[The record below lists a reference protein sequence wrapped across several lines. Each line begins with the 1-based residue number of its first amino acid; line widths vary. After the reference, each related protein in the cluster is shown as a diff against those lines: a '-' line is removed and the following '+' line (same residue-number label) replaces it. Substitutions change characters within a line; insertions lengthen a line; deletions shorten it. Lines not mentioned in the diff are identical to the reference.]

1 MDAPARTV
9 PRSPIDYPA
18 ARAAHLAAALRRR
31 VRGEVRFDAG
41 SRALYATD
49 ASNYRQV
56 PIGVVLP
63 CDVDDLVEAVA
74 VCREHEAPLFT
85 RGGGTSLAGQCC
97 NAAVVI
103 DASRHLNRIL
113 ELDPESRSALVEPGC
128 VLDDLRDAAEA
139 HHLTFG
145 PDPSTH
151 DHCTLGGMIG
161 NNSCGVHSVMAGR
174 TADNVEAL
182 EVLTYDG
189 ERLWV
194 GACDET
200 ELAKRVS
207 AGGRQGQI
215 YRDLRDLRKRY
226 ADLIRS
232 RYPRIPR
239 RVSGYNLDELLP
251 ENGFHVA
258 RALVG
263 SESTCV
269 TVLRARL
276 RLVPSP
282 PARVLLLL
290 GYPDVF
296 AAAAAVPD
304 LLEAGPVGLEGID
317 EFLVENIRRK
327 HLHPE
332 RLDSLP
338 RGNAWLLAE
347 FGGDDLQAASDRARR
362 CMERLRTAGAP
373 EMRLV
378 EDSAE
383 QASVWKVRESALGA
397 TAYVPGQRDTWPGWE
412 DASVPPNRLADY
424 LRDFRGL
431 LERYG
436 YAAALYGH
444 FGDGCVHCRINF
456 DLSSTA
462 GVSHWRRFLD
472 EAAALVVAYGG
483 SLSGEHGDGQARAD
497 LLPRMYGAELMQAM
511 RCFKAIWDPQG
522 RMNPGK
528 VVDPYPVTGELRLG
542 PDNPLPEVVGRFRY
556 PEDGDNFARAVKRCV
571 GVGKCRREDGGVM
584 CPSYMATREEQ
595 HSTRGRARL
604 LFEMLRGD
612 PLAAG
617 WRSEAV
623 HEALDLCLS
632 CKGCRQDCPVNVDMA
647 TYKAEF
653 NYHYYRGRLRPRAAY
668 AMGLIHWWA
677 RGSARV
683 PRLVNALG
691 GAPLFGTL
699 LKAAGGFARQRQ
711 LPRFA
716 PQTFQHWYRR
726 RGSRR
731 PDGRPLVLWPDTF
744 YNHFHPQAMAAA
756 VAVLEAAGHRVI
768 VPQGNICCARPLYA
782 WGWLDRAAKQL
793 SHTLD
798 VLEPFLEQDLAVV
811 GMEPACI
818 ASFRDELPHL
828 LPDDPRAA
836 RLSQQAQMLGEYL
849 AGLSGY
855 QPPRLERR
863 ALVHVHCNHHAVMGF
878 GSERELLACA
888 GLDLDMPET
897 GCCGMAGPFGFEA
910 SHYEVAMKCGER
922 MLLPAVRAAAP
933 DDLVVTDGYAC
944 REQIAQSTPRRAL
957 HLAEVLQM
965 ALRDGARGTS
975 EVPPERAF
983 PAW

>member
-1 MDAPARTV
+1 M
-9 PRSPIDYPA
+9 
-18 ARAAHLAAALRRR
+18 
-31 VRGEVRFDAG
+31 RGEVRFDSG

-56 PIGVVLP
+56 PIGVVVP

-74 VCREHEAPLFT
+74 VCRAHAAPLFT

-97 NAAVVI
+97 NAAVVL

-113 ELDPESRSALVEPGC
+113 EIDPEGRTALVEPGC
-128 VLDDLRDAAEA
+128 VLDDLRRAAEV

-189 ERLWV
+189 QRLWV
-194 GACDET
+194 GACDDN
-200 ELAKRVS
+200 ELARRIA

-215 YRDLRDLRKRY
+215 YRDLRELRDRY
-226 ADLIRS
+226 AALIRS

-251 ENGFHVA
+251 ENGFQLA

-290 GYPDVF
+290 GYPDLY

-304 LLEAGPVGLEGID
+304 LLAANPIGLEGID

-338 RGNAWLLAE
+338 PGNAWLLAE
-347 FGGDDLQAASDRARR
+347 FGGDDPQAAADRARQVMHR
-362 CMERLRTAGAP
+362 QDAAKAP

-378 EDSAE
+378 EDRAAQE
-383 QASVWKVRESALGA
+383 RVWKVRESALGA
-397 TAYVPGQRDTWPGWE
+397 TAWVPGQPDTWPGWE
-412 DASVPPNRLADY
+412 DASVSPDCLADY

-456 DLSSTA
+456 DLSSSA
-462 GVSHWRRFLD
+462 GVTHWRRFLD
-472 EAAALVVAYGG
+472 EAAALVIAYGG

-497 LLPRMYGAELMQAM
+497 LLPRMYGEELMQAM
-511 RCFKAIWDPQG
+511 RRFKSVWDPQG

-528 VVDPYPVTGELRLG
+528 VVDPYPVTGELRPG
-542 PDNPLPEVVGRFRY
+542 PDNRLPETAVRFRY
-556 PEDGDNFARAVKRCV
+556 PADGDSFGRAVSRCV
-571 GVGKCRREDGGVM
+571 GVGKCRRQSGGVM
-584 CPSYMATREEQ
+584 CPSYMVTREEQ

-612 PLAAG
+612 PLGSG

-623 HEALDLCLS
+623 HDSLDLCLS

-653 NYHYYRGRLRPRAAY
+653 NYHYYRGRLRPREAY

-677 RGSARV
+677 RAAARA
-683 PRLVNALG
+683 PRLVNAVG
-691 GAPLFGTL
+691 SAPATGSL
-699 LKAAGGFARQRQ
+699 LKAVAGIARERSLPRLAACTFHDWYRQRG
-711 LPRFA
+711 
-716 PQTFQHWYRR
+716 T
-726 RGSRR
+726 RR
-731 PDGRPLVLWPDTF
+731 PDGKPVLLWPDTF

-756 VAVLEAAGHRVI
+756 VTVLEAAGQRVV

-793 SHTLD
+793 RHTLD
-798 VLEPFLEQDLAVV
+798 VLEPFLAQDMVV
-811 GMEPACI
+811 IGMEPACI
-818 ASFRDELPHL
+818 ASFRDELPRL

-836 RLSQQAQMLGEYL
+836 RLAQQAQMLGEFL
-849 AGLSGY
+849 AGLPGY

-878 GSERELLACA
+878 DSERELLERA
-888 GLDLDMPET
+888 GLTLDMPET

-910 SHYEVAMKCGER
+910 THYDLAMKCGER
-922 MLLPAVRAAAP
+922 VLLPAVRAAAP
-933 DDLVVTDGYAC
+933 GDLVVTDGYAC
-944 REQIAQSTPRRAL
+944 REQIAQATRRRAL
-957 HLAEVLQM
+957 HLAEVLLM
-965 ALRDGARGTS
+965 ALRDGAGGVTG
-975 EVPPERAF
+975 VPPERAF

>member
-1 MDAPARTV
+1 MDAPIGTA
-9 PRSPIDYPA
+9 PHHSPDYPK
-18 ARAAHLAAALRRR
+18 ARAARLAAALQER
-31 VRGEVRFDAG
+31 VRGEVRFDEG

-56 PIGVVLP
+56 PIGVVVP
-63 CDVDDLVEAVA
+63 RDVDDLVEAVA
-74 VCREHEAPLFT
+74 VCREYEAPLFT

-97 NAAVVI
+97 NAAVVLDI
-103 DASRHLNRIL
+103 SRHLNRIL
-113 ELDPESRSALVEPGC
+113 ELDPQGRTAVVEPGC
-128 VLDDLRDAAEA
+128 VLDDLRDAAEV

-189 ERLWV
+189 ERMWV
-194 GACDET
+194 GACSAE
-200 ELAKRVS
+200 ELAHRIA

-215 YRDLRDLRKRY
+215 YRELRELCDRY
-226 ADLIRS
+226 ADLIRE

-251 ENGFHVA
+251 EKGFHLA

-269 TVLRARL
+269 TILKARL
-276 RLVPSP
+276 RLIPSP
-282 PARVLLLL
+282 PSRVLLVL
-290 GYPDVF
+290 GYPDVY

-304 LLEAGPVGLEGID
+304 LLEAGPIGLEGID
-317 EFLVENIRRK
+317 EQLVENIRRK

-338 RGNAWLLAE
+338 PGGAWLLVE
-347 FGGDDLQAASDRARR
+347 FGAVDPAAACQMATRFMDRQRGD
-362 CMERLRTAGAP
+362 GAP
-373 EMRLV
+373 GMRLV
-378 EDSAE
+378 TDAVE

-397 TAYVPGQRDTWPGWE
+397 TAHVPGHRDTWPGWE
-412 DASVPPNRLADY
+412 DASVPPARLADY
-424 LRDFRGL
+424 LRAFRVL
-431 LERYG
+431 LARYG
-436 YAAALYGH
+436 YEGALYGH
-444 FGDGCVHCRINF
+444 FGDGCVHSRISF
-456 DLSSTA
+456 DLGSTE
-462 GVSHWRRFLD
+462 GVSQWRRFLG
-472 EAAALVVAYGG
+472 EAAELVVAYGG

-497 LLPRMYGAELMQAM
+497 LLPQMYGEQLMEAM
-511 RCFKAIWDPQG
+511 RRFKAVWDPQG

-528 VVDPYPVTGELRLG
+528 IVDPYPVTGELRLG
-542 PDNPLPEVVGRFRY
+542 PERSLPEPETRFRF
-556 PEDGDNFARAVKRCV
+556 PDDGDSFVRVVSRCV
-571 GVGKCRREDGGVM
+571 GVGKCRRQGGGVM
-584 CPSYMATREEQ
+584 CPSFMATREEQ

-604 LFEMLRGD
+604 LFEMLEGD
-612 PLAAG
+612 PLDGG

-632 CKGCRQDCPVNVDMA
+632 CKACRQDCPVNVDMA

-653 NYHYYRGRLRPRAAY
+653 NYHYYRGRRRPREAY

-677 RGSARV
+677 RAAARA
-683 PRLVNALG
+683 PHLVNALNGTPALG
-691 GAPLFGTL
+691 GL
-699 LKAAGGFARQRQ
+699 LKAIAGIARQRR

-716 PQTFQHWYRR
+716 AQTFQRWFRL
-726 RGSRR
+726 RGSKR
-731 PDGRPLVLWPDTF
+731 PEGRPVVLWPDTF
-744 YNHFHPQAMAAA
+744 YNHFHPQAAAAA
-756 VAVLEAAGHRVI
+756 VAVLEAAGHRVE
-768 VPQGNICCARPLYA
+768 VPQGRFCCARPLFA
-782 WGWLDRAAKQL
+782 WGWLELAAKQL
-793 SHTLD
+793 RHTLD
-798 VLEPFLEQDLAVV
+798 VLEPWLERDLPVL

-836 RLSQQAQMLGEYL
+836 RLARQAQMLGEYL
-849 AGLSGY
+849 VSTGY

-878 GSERELLACA
+878 DGERNLLARM
-888 GLDLDMPET
+888 GLELDQPET
-897 GCCGMAGPFGFEA
+897 GCCGMAGPFGYEA
-910 SHYEVAMKCGER
+910 AHYAVAMQCGER
-922 MLLPAVRAAAP
+922 VLLPAVRAAAP
-933 DDLVVTDGYAC
+933 ASLVVTDGYAC

-957 HLAEVLQM
+957 HLAEVLHM
-965 ALRDGARGTS
+965 ALRDGYRGTAA
-975 EVPPERAF
+975 VPPERAF
-983 PAW
+983 PEW

>member
-1 MDAPARTV
+1 MDASARKV
-9 PRSPIDYPA
+9 PRRPPDYPA
-18 ARAAHLAAALRRR
+18 ARATRLAAALRRR

-97 NAAVVI
+97 NAAVVL

-113 ELDPESRSALVEPGC
+113 ELDPEARTALVEPGC
-128 VLDDLRDAAEA
+128 ILDDLRDAAEA

-194 GACDET
+194 EACADA
-200 ELAKRVS
+200 ELARRAA

-215 YRDLRDLRKRY
+215 YRDLRDLRDRY

-251 ENGFHVA
+251 ENGFHLA

-290 GYPDVF
+290 GYPDLY

-304 LLEAGPVGLEGID
+304 LLEADPIGLEGID
-317 EFLVENIRRK
+317 ECLVENIRRK

-332 RLDSLP
+332 HLDILP
-338 RGNAWLLAE
+338 PGDAWLLAE
-347 FGGDDLQAASDRARR
+347 FGAANAEAASDKARAFMDRQR
-362 CMERLRTAGAP
+362 GAGAP

-378 EDSAE
+378 TGRAE

-397 TAYVPGQRDTWPGWE
+397 TAHVPDQRDTWPGWE
-412 DASVPPNRLADY
+412 DASVPPERLADY
-424 LRDFRGL
+424 LRAFRGL
-431 LERYG
+431 LARYDYTG
-436 YAAALYGH
+436 ALYGH
-444 FGDGCVHCRINF
+444 FGDGCVHTRISF
-456 DLSSTA
+456 DLASTE
-462 GVSHWRRFLD
+462 GVTTWRRFLGD
-472 EAAALVVAYGG
+472 AADLVVAYGG

-497 LLPRMYGAELMQAM
+497 LLPQMYGDELLTAM
-511 RCFKAIWDPQG
+511 RRFKAVWDPQG

-528 VVDPYPVTGELRLG
+528 VVDPYPVTGELRMG
-542 PDNPLPEVVGRFRY
+542 PDHPLQDPQTRFHFA
-556 PEDGDNFARAVKRCV
+556 DDNNSFMRAASRCV
-571 GVGKCRREDGGVM
+571 GVGKCRRHGGGVM

-604 LFEMLRGD
+604 LFEMLQGD
-612 PLAAG
+612 PLHDG

-623 HEALDLCLS
+623 HASLDLCLS
-632 CKGCRQDCPVNVDMA
+632 CKACRQDCPVNVDMA

-653 NYHYYRGRLRPRAAY
+653 NYHYYRGRLRPREAY

-677 RGSARV
+677 RAAAHA
-683 PRLVNALG
+683 PRLFNALG
-691 GAPLFGTL
+691 GASVPGCL
-699 LKAAGGFARQRQ
+699 LKAAAGIARERR
-711 LPRFA
+711 LPRVA
-716 PQTFQHWYRR
+716 RQTFQDWYRR

-731 PDGRPLVLWPDTF
+731 PDGEPVVLWPDTF
-744 YNHFHPQAMAAA
+744 YNHFHPQAAAAA
-756 VAVLEAAGHRVI
+756 VTVLEAAGHRVE
-768 VPQGNICCARPLYA
+768 VPQARCCCARPLFA

-793 SHTLD
+793 RHTLD
-798 VLEPFLEQDLAVV
+798 VLEPYLDQDMSVV
-811 GMEPACI
+811 GLEPACI
-818 ASFRDELPHL
+818 ASFRDELPRL

-836 RLSQQAQMLGEYL
+836 RLARQARMLGEFL
-849 AGLSGY
+849 AGSSGY

-863 ALVHVHCNHHAVMGF
+863 AFVHVHCNHHAVMGF
-878 GSERELLACA
+878 DSEHELLQRM
-888 GLDLDMPET
+888 GLDLDLPET

-910 SHYEVAMKCGER
+910 SHYDVAMKCGER
-922 MLLPAVRAAAP
+922 VLLPAVRAAPAAA
-933 DDLVVTDGYAC
+933 LVVTDGYAC

-957 HLAEVLQM
+957 HLAEVLHM
-965 ALRDGARGTS
+965 ALRDGSGGTS
-975 EVPPERAF
+975 EVPPERAC
-983 PAW
+983 PEW